1 MSEQSEFRCPH
12 LETCPNV
19 LQACERKVKA
29 ETQIAVLQGRID
41 AYEHDMASYASK
53 RDLMNRLYKTGVRLR
68 KCQNAY
74 FKARTKEA
82 LVSSKNAEKA
92 FDDVLRE
99 IEQLKGGVK

>member
-1 MSEQSEFRCPH
+1 MSEQNVFRCPH
-12 LETCPNV
+12 IETCPNV
-19 LQACERKVKA
+19 LQACERKVRA
-29 ETQIAVLQGRID
+29 ETQAAVLQGRIA
-41 AYEHDMASYASK
+41 AYEQDMAAYAAK

-74 FKARTKEA
+74 FKLRTKEA

-99 IEQLKGGVK
+99 IGQLKGGAK

>member
-12 LETCPNV
+12 IETCPNV

-29 ETQIAVLQGRID
+29 ETQVSVLQGRIA
-41 AYEHDMASYASK
+41 AYEEDMAAYATK
-53 RDLMNRLYKTGVRLR
+53 RDMMNRLYKTGVRLR

-82 LVSSKNAEKA
+82 LVSSKNAEKD
-92 FDDVLRE
+92 FDDVLKE
-99 IEQLKGGVK
+99 IEQLKGGAK

>member
-12 LETCPNV
+12 METCPNV
-19 LQACERKVKA
+19 LQACERKIKA
-29 ETQIAVLQGRID
+29 ETQVAVLQGRIA
-41 AYEHDMASYASK
+41 AYEQDMTAYAAK

-99 IEQLKGGVK
+99 IGQLKGGTK

>member
-1 MSEQSEFRCPH
+1 MSEQSVFRCPH
-12 LETCPNV
+12 IETCPNV

-29 ETQIAVLQGRID
+29 ETQVSVLHGRIA
-41 AYEHDMASYASK
+41 AYEEDMASYAAK

-68 KCQNAY
+68 MCQNAY
-74 FKARTKEA
+74 FKARTKET

-99 IEQLKGGVK
+99 IERLKGGAK

>member
-12 LETCPNV
+12 METCPNV

-29 ETQIAVLQGRID
+29 ETQIAVLQGRIA
-41 AYEHDMASYASK
+41 AYEQDMSVYAAK

-74 FKARTKEA
+74 FKVRTKEA
-82 LVSSKNAEKA
+82 LVSSKNAEKD

-99 IEQLKGGVK
+99 IEQLKGGAK

>member
-1 MSEQSEFRCPH
+1 MSEQNVFRCPH
-12 LETCPNV
+12 IETRPNV

-29 ETQIAVLQGRID
+29 ETQATVLQGRIAAYEQDMD
-41 AYEHDMASYASK
+41 AYAVK

-74 FKARTKEA
+74 FKLRTKEA

-92 FDDVLRE
+92 FDDVLLE
-99 IEQLKGGVK
+99 IGQLKGGAK